1 MIERN
6 DLISSIY
13 LLRDPEQDHADHDQD
28 TNQGVD
34 TGSALDFHVSSR
46 YVDGVVDGVVVS

>member
-6 DLISSIY
+6 DRISSIHF
-13 LLRDPEQDHADHDQD
+13 LSDPVEDHADHDQD

-46 YVDGVVDGVVVS
+46 YVDDVRSIV